1 MYKNRYKTLLLR
13 FEMLFKY
20 TGFDASG
27 KKVKAKIEAIS
38 INDAKAKLKAKRII
52 HKILEEETSISFSR
66 YSFKRKSKIKVAL
79 LSNLSRDLSIYLNSG
94 ISIVSAIKLLNERYK
109 SDKKLNTFFE
119 SLSTFLDEGKD
130 FYTALELQKSIEL
143 PEFYKQSIKISEN
156 GGLLQSV
163 LLELSTYLKDQD
175 RIKKQMTTAM
185 AYPLFMLVIS
195 MFVVGFMLS
204 FIVPKITAIF
214 TQYDQE
220 LPLITSIVITLG
232 DFFSNNYDVV
242 LITAFSSVLI
252 FVFSLKKFSSFKFS
266 VDKFLLKIPF
276 MGTLIEMGELSRF
289 SYMNSILIRSG
300 VPVVQSFNLGSNI
313 INNVVIKKVFEQASS
328 KVVEGEKLSKTLD
341 SNKIY
346 KIDSSFIHSVAI
358 GEETSELAKILSN
371 LADLYNETSKDKIAI
386 FLALLEP
393 VFMLLVGSII
403 GFIVVAMLLP
413 IFSMNLG

>member
-1 MYKNRYKTLLLR
+1 
-13 FEMLFKY
+13 MLFKY
-20 TGFDASG
+20 KGIDSMG
-27 KKVKAKIEAIS
+27 KKVKSKIEAIS
-38 INDAKAKLKAKRII
+38 LNDAKSKLKAKKII
-52 HKILEEETSISFSR
+52 YKTLEEETSVSLSSI
-66 YSFKRKSKIKVAL
+66 SFKRKSKIKIVL

-94 ISIVSAIKLLNERYK
+94 VSIVSAIKLLNERYK
-109 SDKKLNTFFE
+109 TDKKLNTFFE
-119 SLSTFLDEGKD
+119 SLSTFLDEGKN
-130 FYTALELQKSIEL
+130 FYTALDLQNSIEL

-163 LLELSTYLKDQD
+163 LLELSIYLKDQD

-185 AYPLFMLVIS
+185 AYPMFMLVLS

-220 LPLITSIVITLG
+220 LPMITSIVITLG
-232 DFFSNNYDVV
+232 DFLSKYYDVILTIFFV
-242 LITAFSSVLI
+242 GTAAFI
-252 FVFSLKKFSSFKFS
+252 FALKKFYSFKYAF
-266 VDKFLLKIPF
+266 DKFLLKIPF
-276 MGTLIEMGELSRF
+276 MGSLIEMGELSRF

-313 INNVVIKKVFEQASS
+313 INNVVIKKVFEQASA

-341 SNKIY
+341 NNKIY

-358 GEETSELAKILSN
+358 GEETSELSKILSN
-371 LADLYNETSKDKIAI
+371 LADLYNETSKDKIGI

-393 VFMLLVGSII
+393 VFMLFVGTII